1 MQKLI
6 LEIFDRVN
14 VDIPQMSETEKDL
27 TEQIEIILEN
37 IQEKMPQEYHD
48 EINRRFFEISGIAE
62 KKGFELG
69 MKYMAKLIVECLS

>member
-69 MKYMAKLIVECLS
+69 ISIWQN